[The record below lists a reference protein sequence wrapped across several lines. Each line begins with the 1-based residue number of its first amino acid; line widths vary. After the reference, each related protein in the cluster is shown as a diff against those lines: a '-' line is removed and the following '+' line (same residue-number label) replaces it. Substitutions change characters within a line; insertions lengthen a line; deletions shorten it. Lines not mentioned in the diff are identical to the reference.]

1 MSSKAGIEALGQRS
15 AETVAALRDLRRGR
29 ARGDRRGGAQA
40 IPPAASDDQGGRLA
54 AMNNWSTEDVD
65 RRREPERGYIVLAR
79 GDDLADNY
87 IAPYIQA
94 RPGDFP
100 QTIDQL

>member
-1 MSSKAGIEALGQRS
+1 
-15 AETVAALRDLRRGR
+15 
-29 ARGDRRGGAQA
+29 
-40 IPPAASDDQGGRLA
+40 
-54 AMNNWSTEDVD
+54 MNNWSTEDVD

-100 QTIDQL
+100 QTDDQL